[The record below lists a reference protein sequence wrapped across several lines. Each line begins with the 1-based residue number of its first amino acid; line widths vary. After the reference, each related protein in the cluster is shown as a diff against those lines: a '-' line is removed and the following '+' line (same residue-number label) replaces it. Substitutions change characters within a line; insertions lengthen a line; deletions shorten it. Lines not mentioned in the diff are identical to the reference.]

1 MNKRR
6 SVDALQTGDKLVRE
20 EQHRLERELALTK
33 DEELLQTGTNDVEDH
48 GVVYTVG
55 AIPADNGNADTAAE
69 GLVDASLIF
78 KLGPFDFNVFK
89 LDGNLL
95 AGDIMRTEVYL
106 TKEPESKFAA
116 DAVPADAVLAAA
128 QFLLN
133 PSAWNTSFWSPTYA
147 PARSI

>member
-6 SVDALQTGDKLVRE
+6 SVDALQAGDKLVRE

-33 DEELLQTGTNDVEDH
+33 DEELIQTGTNDVEDH

-69 GLVDASLIF
+69 GSVDASLIF

-95 AGDIMRTEVYL
+95 AEITC
-106 TKEPESKFAA
+106 
-116 DAVPADAVLAAA
+116 VPRYTSRKSR
-128 QFLLN
+128 N
-133 PSAWNTSFWSPTYA
+133 PSLRPMRYLPMRYLPLPNSC
-147 PARSI
+147 